1 MKDINDKNVRR
12 DLVVRYLE
20 TSTSLE
26 EEQLL
31 ADYYS
36 HNEADEDEKAIAYMI
51 ALERSNAHLFSDENE
66 QEFKQIN
73 RLMEQQKKSP
83 FIRWIIGI
91 GSVAAA
97 IAIFLVL
104 NVVNIIPQKS
114 DVQFG
119 VVEIAQDIQQI
130 MRLELNEIAS
140 ITATPLDN
148 CVLLNVAL
156 EDGTIKMFVMSRE
169 EGVEGTSLLA
179 IN

>member
-20 TSTSLE
+20 ASTSLE

-36 HNEADEDEKAIAYMI
+36 HNEAAEDEKAIACMI
-51 ALERSNAHLFSDENE
+51 ALERSNAHLLSDENE
-66 QEFKQIN
+66 QEFERIN
-73 RLMEQQKKSP
+73 SLMERQKKSP
-83 FIRWIIGI
+83 LVRWIIGI
-91 GSVAAA
+91 GSVAA
-97 IAIFLVL
+97 IVVFFVL
-104 NVVNIIPQKS
+104 NVVNFIPQKS

-119 VVEIAQDIQQI
+119 AVEIAQNIQQI
-130 MRLELNEIAS
+130 MRLELNEISS
-140 ITATPLDN
+140 ITATPLEN
-148 CVLLNVAL
+148 SVLLNVSL
-156 EDGTIKMFVMSRE
+156 EDGSIKMFVMSRE